1 MLTGPYVR
9 AARAILKMSQ
19 VELAELV
26 GVSYVV
32 IRNVESTDGICDG
45 KGHVLYK
52 IEKIFKENGIK
63 FDLTSNDLTIKC
75 SVNLEAGFLDDD
87 SSCSSQPDLK
97 VIGS

>member
-19 VELAELV
+19 VDLAELV

-32 IRNVESTDGICDG
+32 IRNIESTDGICDG

-52 IEKIFKENGIK
+52 IERIFKEKGVK
-63 FDLTSNDLTIKC
+63 FDLAANELTIKC
-75 SVNLEAGFLDDD
+75 RVDLQAGFGEEGAKN
-87 SSCSSQPDLK
+87 SPDLK
-97 VIGS
+97 VIGG

>member
-52 IEKIFKENGIK
+52 IEKIFKQQGIK
-63 FDLTSNDLTIKC
+63 FDLNSNKLTIEC
-75 SVNLEAGFLDDD
+75 SINIQAGFNDEGSELTK
-87 SSCSSQPDLK
+87 PELK
-97 VIGS
+97 VIGG